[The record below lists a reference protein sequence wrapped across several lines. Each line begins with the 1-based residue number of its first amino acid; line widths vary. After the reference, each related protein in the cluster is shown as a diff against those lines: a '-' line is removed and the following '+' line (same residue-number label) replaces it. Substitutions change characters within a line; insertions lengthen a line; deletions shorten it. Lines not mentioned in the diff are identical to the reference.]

1 MALRFA
7 KGLFILKCSME
18 TGRKFR
24 QIVKGWITVFAFF
37 LWEEEMPEILTPMVA
52 ASPPWRDTADSGTG
66 FEKSNRC
73 DVSDSILRFSKSINL
88 IVTPFSDLLNKK
100 AVSKLKRLS

>member
-1 MALRFA
+1 M
-7 KGLFILKCSME
+7 
-18 TGRKFR
+18 
-24 QIVKGWITVFAFF
+24 FAFSV
-37 LWEEEMPEILTPMVA
+37 EEEMPEILTPMGA

-66 FEKSNRC
+66 IEKSDRC

-88 IVTPFSDLLNKK
+88 IGTTLSDLLNKK